1 MKNVE
6 IYTDG
11 ACSGNPGPG
20 GYAAILRY
28 VDKNNEEHVSEIIG
42 YETSSTNN
50 RMELRAVIES
60 LKKLKYPVKVK
71 IYSDSKY
78 VVDAFNKGWIFK
90 WIKNKFAGR
99 KNSDLWRELSKLVY
113 DDLSEYSIEFI
124 WVKGHAENE
133 FNNRV
138 DELAVMAYKCLIES
152 K

>member
-90 WIKNKFAGR
+90 WIKNKFSGR
-99 KNSDLWRELSKLVY
+99 KNSDLWKELSKLVY